1 LPYAAFGW
9 VEKRS
14 AADQEVRGAGCNQW
28 RLTVSCCSSGHAA
41 DLLLTRKDGKQDA
54 KEDDDE
60 KNELHVDTC
69 WL

>member
-1 LPYAAFGW
+1 LGGGK
-9 VEKRS
+9 KRS
-14 AADQEVRGAGCNQW
+14 PGEKASLGAGCNQW